1 MFGFTYLS
9 SHSRHLV
16 SHGVFFNSVNAPFYL
31 HKWGAAIHCF
41 ELHDVRYPLPSLGWW
56 ACKLPDY
63 RALGS
68 RSLEICYDSI
78 HHLSSNYVFAHST
91 DLLLRNTWG
100 AQGARVY
107 LFFAEI
113 FRASLISLS
122 SPNSHLGHVLSAMRP
137 TLTPQDSDIGPTHM
151 RAFVFMYARYRCVV

>member
-1 MFGFTYLS
+1 MPHFS
-9 SHSRHLV
+9 I
-16 SHGVFFNSVNAPFYL
+16 
-31 HKWGAAIHCF
+31 HKWGEAIHCF

-107 LFFAEI
+107 WCFLQKFSGPVLFRQIFNTISWGGQKGEI
-113 FRASLISLS
+113 EKRKEGRRIYLF
-122 SPNSHLGHVLSAMRP
+122 
-137 TLTPQDSDIGPTHM
+137 IGPAAGLLDPHLPYIYLDICLYTKH
-151 RAFVFMYARYRCVV
+151 A